1 MLFSC
6 YQYVKQT
13 TILILLILGALI
25 GKGYFLER
33 GTYFENLTFGGALI
47 KECAR
52 IRSFM
57 VLQNTIKVFMTSFKL
72 VTRPKL
78 ILFNL

>member
-13 TILILLILGALI
+13 TILILLILEALI
-25 GKGYFLER
+25 GKGCFLER
-33 GTYFENLTFGGALI
+33 GTYFENLTFGGTLI

-57 VLQNTIKVFMTSFKL
+57 VLQNNKSVYDI
-72 VTRPKL
+72 
-78 ILFNL
+78 I